1 MSLPLTVIG
10 GYLGAGKTT
19 LINRLLAENHGLR
32 LLILVNDFGA
42 INIDAS
48 LIEAAE
54 DDMIA
59 LSNGCVCCT
68 MGADLFLAIGDI
80 LDRDQLPDHLIV
92 EASGIADPSA
102 IAQVALAEPDLE
114 YGGIVT
120 VVDAIEFDRLS
131 QDTLIGAQVLGQVDV
146 ADVVLVSKTEGG
158 LWPNN
163 LDIEALALSD
173 IDALGPLVCD
183 ISFTQ
188 FRKERSGHPS
198 YIQWQVT
205 DCIKVERSDLIEHLA
220 RRPTGLFRLKGFLP
234 APKEGIWEI
243 QCVGR
248 QVIVRPGTGPIGIV
262 GIGLESRVRMSE
274 INSWWGELN
283 Y

>member
-10 GYLGAGKTT
+10 GYLGAGKTS

-146 ADVVLVSKTEGG
+146 ADVVL
-158 LWPNN
+158 
-163 LDIEALALSD
+163 
-173 IDALGPLVCD
+173 C
-183 ISFTQ
+183 Q
-188 FRKERSGHPS
+188 RRKVGCGQ
-198 YIQWQVT
+198 ITWT
-205 DCIKVERSDLIEHLA
+205 
-220 RRPTGLFRLKGFLP
+220 LKH
-234 APKEGIWEI
+234 
-243 QCVGR
+243 
-248 QVIVRPGTGPIGIV
+248 
-262 GIGLESRVRMSE
+262 
-274 INSWWGELN
+274 
-283 Y
+283 